1 MEQYSWLQQVVLQ
14 GQIQNILETNV
25 YTEKFGLSLTK
36 EDVKLLI
43 QERCN
48 TLKEQQRI
56 EFGEGIL
63 TKLIFTFCDS
73 LYIEQRNYLETIIR
87 LQEIFY
93 LYKNESMD
101 GLTDDEL
108 LEVMKNAFDGECEGA
123 LEYLE
128 DTILENL
135 ARSIR
140 RGEDDFKENY

>member
-1 MEQYSWLQQVVLQ
+1 M
-14 GQIQNILETNV
+14 
-25 YTEKFGLSLTK
+25 
-36 EDVKLLI
+36 
-43 QERCN
+43 
-48 TLKEQQRI
+48 
-56 EFGEGIL
+56 
-63 TKLIFTFCDS
+63 
-73 LYIEQRNYLETIIR
+73 YIEQRNYLETIIR

>member
-14 GQIQNILETNV
+14 GQMQNILETNV

-63 TKLIFTFCDS
+63 PKLIFTFCDS